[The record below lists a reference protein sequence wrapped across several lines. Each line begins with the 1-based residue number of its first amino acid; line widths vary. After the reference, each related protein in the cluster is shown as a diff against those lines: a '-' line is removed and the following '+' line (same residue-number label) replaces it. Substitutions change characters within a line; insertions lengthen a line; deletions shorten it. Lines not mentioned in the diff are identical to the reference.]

1 MGSEELEKE
10 IVRLS
15 EKIDEIS
22 SDIEILKKLKIANEC
37 IEQGKEVSNE

>member
-37 IEQGKEVSNE
+37 IAQGKEISNE